1 MICCKDDAILLKNSA
16 FRELQVLI
24 ELIFRFTF
32 QFSIFILK
40 ESSKRCL
47 IFSYVS
53 AVLRNIS
60 QQELSFNLV
69 LKECLICKDL
79 EMIREKTDIVLI
91 NVYSSCTT
99 ERFKVILQCIRD
111 LELAKYTFFFINNQ
125 KFK

>member
-47 IFSYVS
+47 IFSYFSTVFEKL
-53 AVLRNIS
+53 ANIS
-60 QQELSFNLV
+60 QLELSFNNILILRAHLCKFCGFVMNLQFVTFPDSV
-69 LKECLICKDL
+69 LTGML
-79 EMIREKTDIVLI
+79 
-91 NVYSSCTT
+91 
-99 ERFKVILQCIRD
+99 
-111 LELAKYTFFFINNQ
+111 
-125 KFK
+125 